1 MGYRHHG
8 KNIYIGYNGE
18 IVKMNMWRRFLDS
31 MSGRFRAWSKWQF
44 FDGVYDHNILT
55 YTKRLKGYDV

>member
-8 KNIYIGYNGE
+8 KNIYIGYDGK

-31 MSGRFRAWSKWQF
+31 MRGRFNYGQKDNS
-44 FDGVYDHNILT
+44 LT
-55 YTKRLKGYDV
+55 EFMTMIFQDTLKD

>member
-8 KNIYIGYNGE
+8 KNIYIGYNGK

-31 MSGRFRAWSKWQF
+31 MCGRFKAWSKWNSSLMVF
-44 FDGVYDHNILT
+44 MTIIF
-55 YTKRLKGYDV
+55 